1 MANIIK
7 NYRYYV
13 LTDLGLVA
21 IVGIFSLPTD
31 DCQNWFVVFIISKL
45 IGIAATF
52 AAIFLTDRWLRT
64 NKFPEL
70 NKYLED

>member
-1 MANIIK
+1 MKRILT

-13 LTDLGLVA
+13 LLILGLVA
-21 IVGIFSLPTD
+21 IIGIFSIPSDNCL
-31 DCQNWFVVFIISKL
+31 NWFEVLVISKL